1 MFVVVYLVV
10 LLASVFISRTLVYK
24 NVSISEQLGYYL
36 LIPGAKI
43 RKNDLIL
50 LCVNDNYKHVFN
62 ELGLRDVA
70 GQCRNGLPYL
80 LKRIAA
86 VTGDRVE
93 VENAGIKINGKLY
106 PNSKQFAEGRGV
118 KLYPLQL
125 GYSRI
130 LGKEEYFMLG
140 NSLHS
145 VDSRYFG
152 VVKSS
157 DIHGKV
163 VLVYETQKV
172 DK

>member
-1 MFVVVYLVV
+1 MFVVVYLVL
-10 LLASVFISRTLVYK
+10 LLASVFITRTLVYK

-36 LIPGAKI
+36 LIPGAV
-43 RKNDLIL
+43 RRNDLVLI
-50 LCVNDNYKHVFN
+50 CVNDSYKHVFN

-86 VTGDRVE
+86 VAGDRVE
-93 VENAGIKINGKLY
+93 VENAGIKINGLLY
-106 PNSKQFAEGRGV
+106 PNSKQFNEGRGV
-118 KLYPLQL
+118 KLYPLKL
-125 GYSRI
+125 GYSHI
-130 LGKEEYFMLG
+130 LGKGEYFMLG